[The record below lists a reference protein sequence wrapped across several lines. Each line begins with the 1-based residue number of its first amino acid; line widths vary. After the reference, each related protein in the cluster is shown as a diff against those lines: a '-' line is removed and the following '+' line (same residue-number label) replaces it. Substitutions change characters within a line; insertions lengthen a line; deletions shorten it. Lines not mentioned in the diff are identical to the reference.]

1 MDAFSL
7 LVRSWTL
14 RAFMRSHRVNKELK
28 RVLRALWTSWRWAEC
43 RGLRVVH
50 CSVET
55 RFVLRPSLR
64 RSILSV
70 SSLFLS
76 LNFLSSLVSSFWT
89 LLFRRAS
96 NSAASCLVDHVFCR
110 RCRGDVFK
118 LPSRRELS
126 AFVGK
131 LIETISVSLLSHSR
145 HYFGIDES
153 RWLTSQFFKR
163 RATIL
168 STWYLGNEAVQRFFT
183 AKDRSVR
190 ECARM
195 SMGLM
200 LLD

>member
-1 MDAFSL
+1 M
-7 LVRSWTL
+7 
-14 RAFMRSHRVNKELK
+14 
-28 RVLRALWTSWRWAEC
+28 LRALWTSWRWAEC

-55 RFVLRPSLR
+55 WFVLRPSLR
-64 RSILSV
+64 RSVSLAVISV
-70 SSLFLS
+70 SFLSLLS

-89 LLFRRAS
+89 LLFMRAS
-96 NSAASCLVDHVFCR
+96 NSAGSCLVDHVFCR

-118 LPSRRELS
+118 SPSRRELS

-131 LIETISVSLLSHSR
+131 PIETISVSLLSHSR
-145 HYFGIDES
+145 HYFGIDEW

-163 RATIL
+163 RATTL